1 MILID
6 YSMTKK
12 ISLEK
17 TIKDSAWNTA
27 LPRTTALLVSST
39 GRSASV
45 GTWNLHTL
53 LLLQR
58 RSAILLVQGT
68 RIKCVEEVGE

>member
-1 MILID
+1 MILIV
-6 YSMTKK
+6 YLMTKQ

-17 TIKDSAWNTA
+17 TLKNSAWSTA
-27 LPRTTALLVSST
+27 LPRITALLGFST
-39 GRSASV
+39 GGSVSV

-58 RSAILLVQGT
+58 RSAIWLAQGI

>member
-1 MILID
+1 MILIV
-6 YSMTKK
+6 YLMTKR

-17 TIKDSAWNTA
+17 TLKNFAWSTA

-58 RSAILLVQGT
+58 RSVIWLAQGI
-68 RIKCVEEVGE
+68 RIKCVEEAGD